1 MLQKLS
7 KFLHAKYKKLFL
19 KTKVIFCELDNGILT
34 RSKKS
39 MYFSVKKIGLKSVQ
53 KLIKNFNYL

>member
-1 MLQKLS
+1 MLQKSS

-34 RSKKS
+34 RSKKKHV
-39 MYFSVKKIGLKSVQ
+39 FQCEKDWLEKCLEIDQ
-53 KLIKNFNYL
+53 EF